1 MLLEVAA
8 KTSDGKEIY
17 KETKIYMPYPG
28 RFCRGDQMGR
38 GPYEKCGFFPDT
50 TLPVNREVTA
60 TFRIPYPY
68 KDVKKGDETERNILS
83 KEIEINFELWYVPFG
98 ETTGPLSQWN
108 VLWHKVTKKVTIE

>member
-1 MLLEVAA
+1 
-8 KTSDGKEIY
+8 
-17 KETKIYMPYPG
+17 MPDPG

-50 TLPVNREVTA
+50 TLPPNRKITE
-60 TFRIPYPY
+60 TFRIPFPY
-68 KDVKKGDETERNILS
+68 KDVEKGNEIVRNILS

-108 VLWHKVTKKVTIE
+108 TLWHKVTKKVTIE